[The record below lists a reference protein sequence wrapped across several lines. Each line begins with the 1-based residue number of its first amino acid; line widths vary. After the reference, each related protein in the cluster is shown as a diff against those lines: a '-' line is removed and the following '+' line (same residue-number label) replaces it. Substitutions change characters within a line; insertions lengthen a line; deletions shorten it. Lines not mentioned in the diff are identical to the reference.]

1 MNAEL
6 KNKKANLIELFIDKI
21 ITEKNLSNSTVN
33 TYNTDLKLF
42 NSFLE
47 KNKLDIFICK
57 EITLNKWVEFLVLN
71 NMKTSTRLRKISVIR
86 QFFSF
91 LFKEKFIMANPSLNL
106 VLPKK
111 EKTIPKFLDEND
123 ISKLLNWMRNNS
135 NTFKD
140 LQTLILTEVLYATG
154 LRVSELV
161 KLKISAL
168 SDDLTSVHITGK
180 GNKDRVLPIGEYA
193 QILLKEY
200 LYLIKDLKKSN
211 SAKSVSWLFPGRK
224 SHITRQAFFMSLKSA
239 AKKACINTNKI
250 SPHILRH
257 AFASHML
264 KNGADLKVIQH
275 LLGHE
280 DISTVEIYTH
290 VDIDETKKALK
301 KHPLAKLDI

>member
-1 MNAEL
+1 MNEEL
-6 KNKKANLIELFIDKI
+6 KNKKINLIELFIDKI
-21 ITEKNLSNSTVN
+21 ITEKNLSNSTVT
-33 TYNTDLKLF
+33 TYKTDLKLF
-42 NSFLE
+42 YSFLE
-47 KNKLDIFICK
+47 KNKVDIFICK
-57 EITLNKWVEFLVLN
+57 EITLNRWVEFLVVN

-91 LFKEKFIMANPSLNL
+91 LFEEKFIKSNPSINL
-106 VLPKK
+106 ILPKK

-168 SDDLTSVHITGK
+168 SDDLTGVHITGK

-211 SAKSVSWLFPGRK
+211 RAKSVSWLFPGRK

>member
-6 KNKKANLIELFIDKI
+6 KNKKVNLIELFIDKI
-21 ITEKNLSNSTVN
+21 ITEKNLSNSTVSS
-33 TYNTDLKLF
+33 YNTDLKLF
-42 NSFLE
+42 YSFLE
-47 KNKLDIFICK
+47 KNKVDISICK
-57 EITLNKWVEFLVLN
+57 EITLNRWVEFLVVN

-91 LFKEKFIMANPSLNL
+91 LFIEKFIKSNPSLNL

-111 EKTIPKFLDEND
+111 EKIIPKFLDEND
-123 ISKLLNWMRNNS
+123 ISKLFNWMRNNS

>member
-6 KNKKANLIELFIDKI
+6 KNKKVNLIELFIDKI
-21 ITEKNLSNSTVN
+21 ITEKNLSSSTVN

-91 LFKEKFIMANPSLNL
+91 LFKEKFIKSNPSLNL

-123 ISKLLNWMRNNS
+123 ILKLLNWMRNNS

-193 QILLKEY
+193 QTLLKEY
-200 LYLIKDLKKSN
+200 LYLIKDLKKSK
-211 SAKSVSWLFPGRK
+211 SAKGVSWLFPGRK
-224 SHITRQAFFMSLKSA
+224 SHITRQAFFMLLRSA
-239 AKKACINTNKI
+239 AEKACINTNKI

>member
-6 KNKKANLIELFIDKI
+6 KNKKVNLIELFIDKI

-42 NSFLE
+42 YSFLE
-47 KNKLDIFICK
+47 KNKADIFICK
-57 EITLNKWVEFLVLN
+57 EITLNRWVEFLVVN

-91 LFKEKFIMANPSLNL
+91 LFKEKFIKSNPSLNL

-123 ISKLLNWMRNNS
+123 ILKLLNWMRNNS

-200 LYLIKDLKKSN
+200 LCLIKDLKKSK
-211 SAKSVSWLFPGRK
+211 SAKSVSWLFPGKK
-224 SHITRQAFFMSLKSA
+224 SHITRQAFFMSLRA
-239 AKKACINTNKI
+239 AAEKACINTNKI